1 HGNLTE
7 ERHGEQVLRS
17 YAYDAANRM
26 VSGKNLVSGAKSEY
40 TYNGLLA
47 RVKKTSGMAA
57 SSYIPDYPGGIY
69 NDLVTQTADAGTI
82 NAVYG

>member
-1 HGNLTE
+1 MTQGDETFSYLYDRHGNLTE

-40 TYNGLLA
+40 TMTL
-47 RVKKTSGMAA
+47 
-57 SSYIPDYPGGIY
+57 
-69 NDLVTQTADAGTI
+69 
-82 NAVYG
+82 